1 MAPSFDF
8 ASSLLCTE
16 DNTVFDES
24 HNNGGTMMS
33 MMGMCEDTWSPRK
46 RHFDEEPDELPLL
59 SDESLAM
66 MVEKECQHWPG
77 LRCLNKLQT
86 GDLDF
91 GARMEAVD
99 WILKVRSHFGFGP
112 LCGYLSINYLDRF
125 LCAYELPKGRVWTM
139 QLLAVACLSL
149 AAKLDETEVPISLD
163 LQVGESKFLFEAKTI
178 QRMELLVLSTLKWR
192 MQAITPF
199 TFLDYFLC
207 KINDDQSPLRSSIM
221 RSIQLI
227 SSTARGIDFLEF
239 KPSEIAAA
247 VAMYVMGETQTVD
260 AGKATSFLIQHVEKE
275 RLLKC
280 VKMIQELSCNSGSA
294 KDSSASVTCLPQSPI
309 GVLDALCFSYK
320 SDDTNAGS
328 SVNSSHNSPVA
339 KRRKLNKTCGADLL

>member
-91 GARMEAVD
+91 GARMEVVD
-99 WILKVRSHFGFGP
+99 RILKVGWGPITRLKKIHGF
-112 LCGYLSINYLDRF
+112 YF
-125 LCAYELPKGRVWTM
+125 V
-139 QLLAVACLSL
+139 
-149 AAKLDETEVPISLD
+149 
-163 LQVGESKFLFEAKTI
+163 
-178 QRMELLVLSTLKWR
+178 TL
-192 MQAITPF
+192 
-199 TFLDYFLC
+199 
-207 KINDDQSPLRSSIM
+207 
-221 RSIQLI
+221 
-227 SSTARGIDFLEF
+227 
-239 KPSEIAAA
+239 
-247 VAMYVMGETQTVD
+247 
-260 AGKATSFLIQHVEKE
+260 
-275 RLLKC
+275 
-280 VKMIQELSCNSGSA
+280 
-294 KDSSASVTCLPQSPI
+294 
-309 GVLDALCFSYK
+309 
-320 SDDTNAGS
+320 
-328 SVNSSHNSPVA
+328 
-339 KRRKLNKTCGADLL
+339 